1 MSTYSFQDV
10 QASISGPGG
19 NFQLGHGVGVAEEG
33 ITIADSGER
42 TTMTIGADGKGMQS
56 LHADNSGKVTVR
68 LQKTS
73 PVNAQL
79 EQMFNTQKQ
88 SSASWGQNVIT
99 VSDVARGD
107 FIVATEVAFLKR
119 PDLVYAKDANML
131 EWEFVAVD
139 IDRKLGSGT
148 PTA

>member
-1 MSTYSFQDV
+1 
-10 QASISGPGG
+10 
-19 NFQLGHGVGVAEEG
+19 
-33 ITIADSGER
+33 
-42 TTMTIGADGKGMQS
+42 MTIGADGKGMQS